1 MANKFL
7 NEFREALK
15 EARILKLMVLVLVGL
30 VLLEFFLVGKL
41 VTNQKIVIVP
51 EGLKKKV
58 YIEGDNTSVDYVQA
72 FTYAI
77 VSNYYNYTPE
87 NVEKNYK
94 YLLSYF
100 DPSLYSSVSSKF
112 LGLAKKYKNN
122 NASSFA
128 SINKILVY
136 PDKNQVVVDASVRT
150 FIGDAKAS
158 VFKSTLT
165 LDYKIDSYS
174 FVITSFN
181 EEIHDNIPVEES
193 ENNSSSSN
201 SQGNGGK

>member
-58 YIEGDNTSVDYVQA
+58 YIEGDNASVDYVQA

-100 DPSLYSSVSSKF
+100 EPSLYSSVSSKF

-150 FIGDAKAS
+150 FIGDVKAS
-158 VFKSTLT
+158 VFRSTLT
-165 LDYKIDSYS
+165 LGYKIDSYS

-181 EEIHDNIPVEES
+181 EEIHDNIPVEEN

-201 SQGNGGK
+201 NQGNGGK

>member
-15 EARILKLMVLVLVGL
+15 EARILKLMVFVLVGL

-58 YIEGDNTSVDYVQA
+58 YIEGDNASVDYVQA

-100 DPSLYSSVSSKF
+100 EPSLYSSVSSKF
-112 LGLAKKYKNN
+112 LGLARKYKGN

-150 FIGDAKAS
+150 FIGDVKAS
-158 VFKSTLT
+158 VFRSTLT
-165 LDYKIDSYS
+165 LGYKIDSYS

-181 EEIHDNIPVEES
+181 EEIHDNIPVEEN

-201 SQGNGGK
+201 NQGNGGK

>member
-58 YIEGDNTSVDYVQA
+58 YIEGDNASVDYVQA

-100 DPSLYSSVSSKF
+100 EPSLYSSVSSKF
-112 LGLAKKYKNN
+112 LGLARKYKDN

-150 FIGDAKAS
+150 FIGDVKAS
-158 VFKSTLT
+158 VFRSTLT
-165 LDYKIDSYS
+165 LGYKIDSYS

-181 EEIHDNIPVEES
+181 EEIHDNIPVEEN

-201 SQGNGGK
+201 NQGNGG

>member
-58 YIEGDNTSVDYVQA
+58 YIEGDNASVDYVQA

-100 DPSLYSSVSSKF
+100 EPSLYSSVSSKF

-150 FIGDAKAS
+150 FIGDVKAS
-158 VFKSTLT
+158 VFRSTLT
-165 LDYKIDSYS
+165 LGYKIDSYS

-181 EEIHDNIPVEES
+181 EEIHDNIPVEEN

-201 SQGNGGK
+201 QGNGGK

>member
-1 MANKFL
+1 MASKFL

-15 EARILKLMVLVLVGL
+15 EARILKLMVLVLAGL

-41 VTNQKIVIVP
+41 ATSERVVIVP

-58 YIEGDNTSVDYVQA
+58 YVEGDNASVDYVQA

-94 YLLSYF
+94 YLISYF
-100 DPSLYSSVSSKF
+100 DPALYSAVSSKF
-112 LGLAKKYKNN
+112 LGLAKRYKDNG
-122 NASSFA
+122 ASSFA

-136 PDKNQVVVDASVRT
+136 PDKNQVVVEAVVRT
-150 FIGDAKAS
+150 FIGDVKAS

-165 LDYKIDSYS
+165 LGYKIDAYS
-174 FVITSFN
+174 FVITSFD
-181 EEIHDNIPVEES
+181 EKIHDNIPVEE
-193 ENNSSSSN
+193 NSSDVNSRSVN
-201 SQGNGGK
+201 SQQNQ

>member
-1 MANKFL
+1 MS
-7 NEFREALK
+7 
-15 EARILKLMVLVLVGL
+15 
-30 VLLEFFLVGKL
+30 FFLVGKL

-58 YIEGDNTSVDYVQA
+58 YIEGDNASVDYVQA

-100 DPSLYSSVSSKF
+100 EPSLYSSVSSKF
-112 LGLAKKYKNN
+112 LGLARKYKGN

-150 FIGDAKAS
+150 FIGDVKAS
-158 VFKSTLT
+158 VFRSTLT
-165 LDYKIDSYS
+165 LGYKIDSYS

-181 EEIHDNIPVEES
+181 EEIHDNIPVEEN

-201 SQGNGGK
+201 NQGNGGK